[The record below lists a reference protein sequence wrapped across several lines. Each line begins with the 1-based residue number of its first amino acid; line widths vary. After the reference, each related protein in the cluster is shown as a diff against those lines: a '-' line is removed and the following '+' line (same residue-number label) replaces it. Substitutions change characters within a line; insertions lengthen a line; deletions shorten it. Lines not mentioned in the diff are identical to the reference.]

1 MNKIAFFILL
11 SLIVLQS
18 CADRKSPASE
28 ENQSMN
34 APANKE
40 NVAFKATGN
49 EPFWALEIDFNQQL
63 HFNTMDK
70 EFVIS
75 GPVGEPVRPQ
85 DDAKAVRYAV
95 ETKDGDVQVTIFRE
109 KCTDSMSGFHFDYRV
124 RVQAQKEGM
133 SEPVAYEGC
142 GAYQG
147 DYRLN
152 DIWALESIGSE
163 PVEKSGQAPNL
174 EFQLMEGRFFGFA
187 GCNRLN
193 GSIEMTENTI
203 RFSRVAATK
212 KLCPDMSIENRFME
226 MIDGKELKF
235 SLEEGQLTLSGEEG
249 KFVFRKV
256 D

>member
-1 MNKIAFFILL
+1 M
-11 SLIVLQS
+11 IVLQS
-18 CADRKSPASE
+18 CANRKSSAAE

-34 APANKE
+34 APTNQE

-49 EPFWALEIDFNQQL
+49 EPFWALKIDFNQRL
-63 HFNTMDK
+63 HFSTMDE

-95 ETKDGDVQVTIFRE
+95 ETEDGDVQVTIFRE
-109 KCTDSMSGFHFDYRV
+109 KCADTMADNQFPYRV
-124 RVQAQKEGM
+124 EVKARKGDAE
-133 SEPVAYEGC
+133 ETVAYQGC

-152 DIWALESIGSE
+152 DIWALEQMNDE
-163 PVEKSGQAPNL
+163 PMEKSGKAPNL

-187 GCNRLN
+187 GCNRIN
-193 GSIEMTENTI
+193 GSIEMTEKTI
-203 RFSRVAATK
+203 RFGRTAATK

-235 SLEEGQLTLSGEEG
+235 TLEEGLLTLVGAEG
-249 KFVFRKV
+249 KLVFRKI